1 MSITIMML
9 VLLFMFQGTQVYRD
23 REVQYKVNEYLQDVK
38 KEEISIWDAVDF
50 DITSEEG
57 QYVLFV
63 GETDG
68 SIVNTVKQWCDYTK
82 RKLVMCSDLDD
93 FTGEIGK
100 NQEYVLVQSTSVNK
114 KSVRKLNDFAE
125 EGVGIVFCDLPD
137 ADAIEDSAEL
147 KKLLGIRQVYEK
159 NVVTTGIRL
168 FSGFLLGG
176 EAIYQAEEDSEEYS
190 EEYQDLTLEMPW
202 YILGEGTQTYMV
214 GLIDETEMEQFDIT
228 REELPAVVWSRADGE
243 SKIFAVNGD
252 YLEDSVGIGILDA
265 IDAKMQPYTLYPV
278 LNAQLLTVVNFPGLA
293 DENADVMERE
303 FSSSMTQVSKD
314 IVYPQLVASVTEADF
329 DVSCMIMPQ
338 YDYNDENQPQPKE
351 YEFMLRALKEMDA
364 EVGISLDRNAE
375 TKLEEKIQADEAFWE
390 SANNEYVFGAAY
402 AGADKIEDIVKKKV
416 LPEEIRTIV
425 FEQDKDQ
432 PLISVGEDGT
442 TLQAITNDACD
453 YSFRND
459 LKQRS
464 IQTALGYS
472 NVLLDMNQVFWP
484 EDGQVHWKKFCETF
498 SANLNTYWKKYQQFE
513 DVTVSENDTKIRD
526 FLSMDYSHE
535 RQGDTVSLEIDTN
548 NQSSFIFR
556 IQGEAIGKISGG
568 TFVELEEDVYLI
580 HTASQSVEIQLE
592 PKNIFSK

>member
-9 VLLFMFQGTQVYRD
+9 VLLFMFQGTQIYRD
-23 REVQYKVNEYLQDVK
+23 REVQYKVNEYFQDVK

-68 SIVNTVKQWCDYTK
+68 SIANTVKQWCDYTK

-100 NQEYVLVQSTSVNK
+100 NQEYVLVQSESVNK
-114 KSVRKLNDFAE
+114 KSVRNLNDFAE
-125 EGVGIVFCDLPD
+125 AGVGIVFCDLPN
-137 ADAIEDSAEL
+137 ADEIEDSVEL
-147 KKLLGIRQVYEK
+147 KNLLGIRKVYEK
-159 NVVTTGIRL
+159 NVSTTGIRL
-168 FSGFLLGG
+168 FPGFLLGG
-176 EAIYQAEEDSEEYS
+176 EVIYQTEEDSEEY
-190 EEYQDLTLEMPW
+190 QDLVLEMPW
-202 YILGEGTQTYMV
+202 YMLGEGTQTYMV
-214 GLIDETEMEQFDIT
+214 GLLDEAEMEQAEIT
-228 REELPAVVWSRADGE
+228 REELPAVLWSRADGA

-265 IDAKMQPYTLYPV
+265 IDAKMKPYTIYPV
-278 LNAQLLTVVNFPGLA
+278 LDAQLLSVVNFPGLA
-293 DENADVMERE
+293 DENADVMEKE
-303 FSSSMTQVSKD
+303 FSSRMTQVSKD

-338 YDYNDENQPQPKE
+338 YDYTDKNEPQPKE
-351 YEFMLRALKEMDA
+351 YEFMLRALKELDA

-375 TKLEEKIQADEAFWE
+375 TKLEGKIQADEAFWE
-390 SANNEYVFGAAY
+390 SANIEYVFGAAY
-402 AGADKIEDIVKKKV
+402 AGADKIEDIVKENV
-416 LPEEIRTIV
+416 LPEDIRTIV
-425 FEQDKDQ
+425 FAQEKDQ

-459 LKQRS
+459 LRLRS

-472 NVLLDMNQVFWP
+472 NVLLDMNRVFWP
-484 EDGQVHWKKFCETF
+484 EDGQVYWKKFCETF

-526 FLSMDYSHE
+526 FLSMDYNHE
-535 RQGDTVSLEIDTN
+535 RQGDIVSLEIDTN

-556 IQGEAIGKISGG
+556 IQGEEIVKVSGG

-580 HTASQSVEIQLE
+580 HTVSKSVEIQLE